1 MDLKEISK
9 KIDKF
14 KQQAAT
20 CSTNKEKRILYSDV
34 ELLVVKIESS
44 KDTSKEATELKQQLS
59 DISAGIQLGYVN
71 RKHSLPMKIINKID
85 EVVRLVAVWLILA
98 VSSVLFAIPCILLS
112 PVDFLLVHMG
122 VISVYNQLS
131 VLSKLFLARSILH
144 CSGINVVMK
153 GVKREN
159 FGKECVL
166 ACFSHGSSM
175 DAFLLTAAIPVTALT
190 VVSMLLCTA
199 RTSTVD

>member
-1 MDLKEISK
+1 MNLAEVTAKIEEFK
-9 KIDKF
+9 KK
-14 KQQAAT
+14 APT
-20 CSTNKEKRILYSDV
+20 CLTNKEKRILYSDC

-44 KDTSKEATELKQQLS
+44 KDASKEAMELKRQLTE
-59 DISAGIQLGYVN
+59 ISSGIQLGYVN
-71 RKHSLPMKIINKID
+71 RKYSLPMKIINKID

-112 PVDFLLVHMG
+112 PIDFILVNLG

-131 VLSKLFLARSILH
+131 VLAKLFLARSILH

-153 GVKREN
+153 GVKKEN
-159 FGKECVL
+159 FGKECAL

-190 VVSMLLCTA
+190 VV
-199 RTSTVD
+199 RF